1 MTRMIVSAKCMRHL
15 SLGAAV
21 LLMAVLALGGCTSPG
36 QSTGGDDGVEVVEI
50 DDTSTDQMWND
61 RVSGA
66 VLYVFPYEDKVIT
79 VEHPQTVQ
87 FPWYES
93 LEEGKFYKAVADV
106 TYLNGGIAGYVDY
119 PEIEDVSSCEEIAP
133 DNLNLPTTEEN
144 CYGLTRI
151 GDYAD
156 GDLLFYEAGVKAVWK
171 DGAWVYRYDRD
182 LKFEDGTR
190 ALCREGVTE
199 DDVRAGMEAGV
210 RSCADYFVL
219 P

>member
-66 VLYVFPYEDKVIT
+66 TLYVFPYEDKVIT

-93 LEEGKFYKAVADV
+93 WRRA
-106 TYLNGGIAGYVDY
+106 
-119 PEIEDVSSCEEIAP
+119 SS
-133 DNLNLPTTEEN
+133 
-144 CYGLTRI
+144 TRPS
-151 GDYAD
+151 
-156 GDLLFYEAGVKAVWK
+156 
-171 DGAWVYRYDRD
+171 R
-182 LKFEDGTR
+182 T
-190 ALCREGVTE
+190 
-199 DDVRAGMEAGV
+199 
-210 RSCADYFVL
+210 
-219 P
+219 

>member
-1 MTRMIVSAKCMRHL
+1 MPRGRRGAGGHAQSLHIPVACDRPGGPFRRRREASRNPRAKH
-15 SLGAAV
+15 
-21 LLMAVLALGGCTSPG
+21 
-36 QSTGGDDGVEVVEI
+36 
-50 DDTSTDQMWND
+50 
-61 RVSGA
+61 
-66 VLYVFPYEDKVIT
+66 
-79 VEHPQTVQ
+79 
-87 FPWYES
+87 
-93 LEEGKFYKAVADV
+93 
-106 TYLNGGIAGYVDY
+106 LNGGVAGYVDC
-119 PEIEDVSSCEEIAP
+119 PQIGDVSSCEEIAP